1 MFNEI
6 LYKYK
11 KFKKRK
17 VPCSI
22 IISIVFIS
30 VGIFLSIFS
39 NYMCSQSWKKGTLV
53 VALILI
59 ILPSICVIM
68 VSKKISDEKSEN
80 YDSAKRYDEF
90 KKFLNDNDIYT
101 KDERQWLKE
110 VCSVQLKE
118 NKNDEKYIMPFVSII
133 IVPTV
138 LTIMDSLIKNNK
150 GIDLHLFIGC
160 TAILFIYYIAFRN
173 MESEIKKLV
182 NTNYY
187 YLKRLRDDL
196 ENMEF
201 YEMHTISE
209 NVNSSRVENYGEVD
223 EIIIS
228 NRTKQF
234 NKERRIKEDDKVE
247 CEIMKENLE
256 LKTKLTE
263 FQNENDF
270 LKRAVVFFAK
280 EID

>member
-1 MFNEI
+1 M
-6 LYKYK
+6 
-11 KFKKRK
+11 
-17 VPCSI
+17 
-22 IISIVFIS
+22 
-30 VGIFLSIFS
+30 
-39 NYMCSQSWKKGTLV
+39 
-53 VALILI
+53 
-59 ILPSICVIM
+59 
-68 VSKKISDEKSEN
+68 
-80 YDSAKRYDEF
+80 
-90 KKFLNDNDIYT
+90 NDNDICT

-138 LTIMDSLIKNNK
+138 LTIIDSLIKNNK